1 MIAQHGHER
10 DRRVVPR
17 RLVDGGFPTDGD
29 EIEDG
34 AGARSLVSRD
44 DKSAVGVRVGLRQP
58 RRCVPAG
65 RPKAHR
71 GPRDGSAACL
81 DLSLNAHGSGGRA
94 RYPSEQSECHQQ
106 DEQAAFL
113 ISEHLGSPSENWPHI
128 YPALLGTIKLGNSLC
143 EIGKGVSATEFGRT
157 SPQREPI
164 SASKEMTVMTP
175 AARQIVFINTAHAIT
190 HYSLL
195 ILPTAV
201 LAMAIP
207 GGPFGESYGP
217 ILALATGMFVLY
229 GLLSLPQG
237 WLAQRF
243 GRKMLMTA
251 FFLGTGVSLTAAGF
265 VDSPLML
272 AAALAATGGFA
283 AIYHP
288 IGTTML
294 VEAAGDKPGRAIGVN
309 GVFGNLG
316 VALAPVITAF
326 LASELGWR
334 AAFVVPGL
342 LCAVAGLFWARTP
355 LARVSLHAGARP
367 FPPIPRHL
375 VRRAVLVLML
385 IAMSSGLVFNAFT
398 LLLPKLL
405 QERLAG
411 NTSLLP
417 LVGAAAFLVTLCG
430 ALTQFS
436 VGRMID
442 RTTLKRV
449 FLPISIVLTPAMAAL
464 SFAQG
469 WPVLPLGGAV
479 AAAIFGQVTV
489 NETMAARYISP
500 ALRARIYSVRFFIGF
515 LGAAAA
521 APIVSVLH
529 ERTGSLAA
537 VTMVL
542 SAFSVVTLGCA
553 LFFPNRREELE

>member
-1 MIAQHGHER
+1 M
-10 DRRVVPR
+10 
-17 RLVDGGFPTDGD
+17 T
-29 EIEDG
+29 
-34 AGARSLVSRD
+34 
-44 DKSAVGVRVGLRQP
+44 
-58 RRCVPAG
+58 
-65 RPKAHR
+65 
-71 GPRDGSAACL
+71 
-81 DLSLNAHGSGGRA
+81 
-94 RYPSEQSECHQQ
+94 
-106 DEQAAFL
+106 QA
-113 ISEHLGSPSENWPHI
+113 S
-128 YPALLGTIKLGNSLC
+128 
-143 EIGKGVSATEFGRT
+143 
-157 SPQREPI
+157 
-164 SASKEMTVMTP
+164 
-175 AARQIVFINTAHAIT
+175 RQIVFINTAHTIT

-201 LAMAIP
+201 LAMAVP
-207 GGPFGESYGP
+207 GGAFGESYGS

-243 GRKMLMTA
+243 GRKILMTA
-251 FFLGTGVSLTAAGF
+251 FFLGTAAGLIGAGLAR
-265 VDSPLML
+265 SPTML
-272 AAALAATGGFA
+272 AIALAFAGGFA

-294 VEAAGDKPGRAIGVN
+294 IEAAGDKPGRSIGVN

-326 LASELGWR
+326 LAHAVGWR
-334 AAFVVPGL
+334 AAFIAPGVFCAAAGL
-342 LCAVAGLFWARTP
+342 LWMRTP
-355 LARVSLHAGARP
+355 LAPASLHVNRLP

-385 IAMSSGLVFNAFT
+385 IAISSGLVFNAFT

-411 NTSLLP
+411 NATLLP
-417 LVGAAAFLVTLCG
+417 LVGLAAFLVTLCG

-442 RTTLKRV
+442 RNTLKRV
-449 FLPISIVLTPAMAAL
+449 FLPVSIVVAPAMLAL

-469 WPVLPLGGAV
+469 WLVLPLAAAV
-479 AAAIFGQVTV
+479 AASIFGQVTV

-500 ALRARIYSVRFFIGF
+500 ALRARIYSVRFFVGF

-521 APIVSVLH
+521 APVVSTLY
-529 ERTGSLAA
+529 ERTGSVAA
-537 VTMVL
+537 VTAVL
-542 SAFSVVTLGCA
+542 SVFSVMTLACA
-553 LFFPNRREELE
+553 LFFPNRKEELEPELWTNALPSAAE